1 MTTLLQSIHS
11 HIGVPIDGTQSPG
24 ISFSFLQPWL
34 KGYKEPTQFY
44 ALISMWSR
52 GHILAPLVMA
62 LYGTGPFSAPTP
74 RRCPD
79 HILSLFVSAFNRGP
93 VWVVVTKGAQ
103 GADRVGS
110 LYSRFLERRYQ
121 GRDILNKGSQ
131 TKLHPDTN
139 LDQAEW
145 FWPAQDS
152 DTFDAR
158 WNYLRQANGPI
169 PDLPYHL
176 DQISSPPNI
185 RLCPPGGYTSS
196 AACLWF
202 GLRQIQISD
211 W

>member
-1 MTTLLQSIHS
+1 
-11 HIGVPIDGTQSPG
+11 
-24 ISFSFLQPWL
+24 
-34 KGYKEPTQFY
+34 
-44 ALISMWSR
+44 MWSR

-79 HILSLFVSAFNRGP
+79 HILSLLVSAFNRGP

-152 DTFDAR
+152 DTFDTR

-185 RLCPPGGYTSS
+185 RPVVTLHERRVSGLGYVRSKYRIDKDSEDSLSESVNHFLILTLIKVNLC
-196 AACLWF
+196 
-202 GLRQIQISD
+202 
-211 W
+211 

>member
-1 MTTLLQSIHS
+1 MITWAHFSTSCDGLVRHWTL
-11 HIGVPIDGTQSPG
+11 
-24 ISFSFLQPWL
+24 FSTHT
-34 KGYKEPTQFY
+34 KEVSWPY
-44 ALISMWSR
+44 SE
-52 GHILAPLVMA
+52 IL
-62 LYGTGPFSAPTP
+62 
-74 RRCPD
+74 
-79 HILSLFVSAFNRGP
+79 VSAFNRGP
-93 VWVVVTKGAQ
+93 VWVVVTKGAE

-185 RLCPPGGYTSS
+185 RLCPPSGYTSS
-196 AACLWF
+196 TTCLWF
-202 GLRQIQISD
+202 GLRQIQILD